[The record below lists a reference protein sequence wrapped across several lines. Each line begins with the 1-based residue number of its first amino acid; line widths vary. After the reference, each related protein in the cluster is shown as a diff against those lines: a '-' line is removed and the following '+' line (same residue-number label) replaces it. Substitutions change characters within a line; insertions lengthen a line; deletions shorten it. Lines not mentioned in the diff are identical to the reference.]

1 VKITRIKTVHTVETD
16 QDKIYR
22 RVDANK
28 WLTDAN
34 KWLTF
39 SESNWLPIDNPG
51 FVDKLEAL
59 FQKEI
64 AQ

>member
-22 RVDANK
+22 RV
-28 WLTDAN
+28 DAN